1 MDIFK
6 FPYLEQLFT
15 DGTFT
20 DSDFIYQDRKGIRT
34 LRKFIVFEKIR
45 YIASTIYT
53 NYYYKDQHELKHLE
67 SRLNAETLKS
77 VIGDEY
83 SFIIELM
90 VKKGILKCTKKTK
103 FINGQSQQSSIYK
116 INFNIKGAKQVGEDN
131 KYMLKRESFVKA
143 FNTEDEKLDSIS
155 AYLQAYTMD
164 FDKNRIQ
171 FHTDAYKALNSF
183 KKEIYNKRTDEY
195 SLEYGFHKYSKA
207 KFTLENILE
216 EGFNRF
222 SFDSQHARF
231 FTSFHSLPSDLRDYL
246 ILDGVPTVSIDI
258 KNSQWQTL
266 CNYYIDKKLGGSL
279 ENASSSELLFI
290 KMCQTGHLYEYFM
303 PVTGKDRKFT
313 KGKMLNWLYAN
324 IGQCY
329 HDPKIAFINAA
340 FKKDFPEIFEFIRL
354 EKRGVHGH
362 KYFARRIQLMEA
374 NVVKK
379 IQYDIVSRM
388 GKDCFTVHDSFSVKM
403 TDKEVIEYIKEELV
417 KFNYH
422 EIEVKDNFKSF
433 SDYKDKSK
441 LKKITYSADDLIYN
455 LEEISSDIEKILV
468 QYENSLNLEKSR
480 DPIPKSEDDFN
491 W

>member
-1 MDIFK
+1 MDIFN
-6 FPYLEQLFT
+6 FPALEQLFT

-20 DSDFIYQDRKGIRT
+20 DSDFIYQDRKSLRT
-34 LRKFIVFEKIR
+34 LRKSIVFEKIK
-45 YIASTIYT
+45 YIASTVYT

-67 SRLNAETLKS
+67 SRLNAETLKN

-83 SFIIELM
+83 NFIIELM
-90 VKKGILKCTKKTK
+90 VKKGILECIKKTR

-116 INFNIKGAKQVGEDN
+116 VGFNIKGAKKECVDN
-131 KYMLKRESFVKA
+131 SYMLKRESYVKL
-143 FNTEDEKLDSIS
+143 FNTEDEKLDVES
-155 AYLQAYTMD
+155 AFLQEYTMG

-171 FHTDAYKALNSF
+171 FHTDAYKALNKY

-195 SLEYGFHKYSKA
+195 SVEYGFHKYSKA

-216 EGFNRF
+216 DGFSRF
-222 SFDSQHARF
+222 SFDSQYARF

-246 ILDGVPTVSIDI
+246 ILDGIPTVSIDI

-266 CNYYIDKKLGGSL
+266 CNYYIEKKLGGSL
-279 ENASSSELLFI
+279 EYASSSELMFI
-290 KMCQTGHLYEYFM
+290 WLCQTGHLYEHFM
-303 PVTGKDRKFT
+303 PITCKDRKFT
-313 KGKMLNWLYAN
+313 KGRMLNWLYAN
-324 IGQCY
+324 TGQCFN
-329 HDPKIAFINAA
+329 DSKLAIINTV
-340 FKKDFPEIFEFIRL
+340 FEKDFPEIFEFIRC

-379 IQYDIVSRM
+379 IQYDIVCNM

-403 TDKEVIEYIKEELV
+403 TDLDVVEYIKEELL

-422 EIEVKDNFKSF
+422 EIEVKDKFKSF
-433 SDYKDKSK
+433 SDYKDK
-441 LKKITYSADDLIYN
+441 KINNYSYSSEDLIYN
-455 LEEISSDIEKILV
+455 LEEISFEIEKILI

-480 DPIPKSEDDFN
+480 DPIPQLDDDFM